1 MCFCDNSI
9 GKYGQVISAECN
21 TTCGGITSQKCGGYL
36 RSSIY
41 LTEDQG
47 LNLSICII
55 KISLISSFTFRFTNI
70 EFILCRLLC

>member
-47 LNLSICII
+47 LNPGADRSIC
-55 KISLISSFTFRFTNI
+55 LALFWNTY
-70 EFILCRLLC
+70 LCTLVLL